1 MPPGLNVQ
9 RLRFSQPVQTTQNG
23 HGAPADIA
31 VSFTPEALDH
41 VQKRGGL
48 AVFDLV
54 CLDH

>member
-9 RLRFSQPVQTTQNG
+9 RLRFGQPVQITQNG
-23 HGAPADIA
+23 HGAPAEIA
-31 VSFTPEALDH
+31 VSFTPEALVN

-54 CLDH
+54 GLDH